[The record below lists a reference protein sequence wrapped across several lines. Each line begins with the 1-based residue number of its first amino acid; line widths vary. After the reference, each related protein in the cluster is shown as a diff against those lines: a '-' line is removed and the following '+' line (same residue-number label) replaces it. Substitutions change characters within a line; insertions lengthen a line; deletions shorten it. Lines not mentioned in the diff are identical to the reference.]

1 MTRTGAGKVSRWV
14 EKRLAEVESTKRSSR
29 DLKRLSLRIESEA
42 LEQLE
47 GLALVV
53 DLPVAT
59 LASKLL
65 LEALAEATEKVK
77 GRVDGSLKPMS
88 NVTNQ
93 VQTKPLENVQASDR

>member
-1 MTRTGAGKVSRWV
+1 MTRTGASKVSRWV

-29 DLKRLSLRIESEA
+29 DLKRLSLRIEAEA

-47 GLALVV
+47 ALAQTF

-65 LEALAEATEKVK
+65 LEALSEAREQVKNRTE
-77 GRVDGSLKPMS
+77 GS
-88 NVTNQ
+88 
-93 VQTKPLENVQASDR
+93 